1 MLFAR
6 LALPLFAG
14 VLGLVL
20 PACSQQQTK
29 AEPAQTGAA
38 SQYPKAAPRTN
49 QPNEFAVQNTD
60 DQWRAQLTPEQYK
73 VLRQQGTE
81 RPFANKYN
89 DNHATGNY
97 YCAADGNWLFR
108 SSEKFESGTGWPSF
122 WAPATNASVKVQ
134 TDSSYGMSRDEIV
147 CAKCGGHLGHVFD
160 DGPKPTGLRYCMNS
174 AAMTF
179 KLKK

>member
-1 MLFAR
+1 M
-6 LALPLFAG
+6 
-14 VLGLVL
+14 VL